1 LSSSTALTSEFQNS
15 PLSTL
20 SIQTASWG
28 APSSGV
34 MNDDSEEDWIRPALM
49 LQCSRQS
56 PMISQVVANEF
67 CNEPDPE
74 PHATTSC
81 RAVMDLSTLKMILR
95 SLLTKRTSPVIEDCV
110 SLMYRFSLASS
121 KDKASNLHLKVPV
134 REVLRSKFGDGTV
147 DLVRPQS
154 RHTNS
159 RPSFGPKVQ
168 W

>member
-49 LQCSRQS
+49 SQCSRQS

-74 PHATTSC
+74 PHATASR
-81 RAVMDLSTLKMILR
+81 RAVMDLSPLKMILR

-121 KDKASNLHLKVPV
+121 KDQASNLHLKGSGPGGPPQQVRRRHRRSGTTAVPAYQ
-134 REVLRSKFGDGTV
+134 FQAIIW
-147 DLVRPQS
+147 P
-154 RHTNS
+154 
-159 RPSFGPKVQ
+159 
-168 W
+168 